1 MRHHY
6 RQISAPI
13 HGSIAALKNVDA
25 LPDDLTPA
33 EAAILDR
40 LETWRKTGSGDAT
53 GRRDDL
59 ARAARCTVNHV
70 TKCLRS
76 LADKGHLAV
85 RGRAKYCLVLRLSGD
100 LLTQGE
106 IARRLWQQAKATGQ
120 HLRRA
125 RASIGRAIRAQRAET
140 AETNHF
146 DCTYTFPQKKKERSA
161 TEQARLETLT
171 GPTEPENRA
180 YRMHGLIAVPI

>member
-1 MRHHY
+1 MRH
-6 RQISAPI
+6 I
-13 HGSIAALKNVDA
+13 HRPTTPPPSGSIAALKNVDA
-25 LPDDLTPA
+25 LPADLTPA
-33 EAAILDR
+33 EAAILCR
-40 LETWRKTGSGDAT
+40 LEAWRKTGSGDAT

-59 ARAARCTVNHV
+59 ARAARCSLNHV

-76 LADKGHLAV
+76 LAAKGYLAT
-85 RGRAKYCLVLRLSGD
+85 RGRAKYCLILRISGD
-100 LLTQGE
+100 LMTQGD

-125 RASIGRAIRAQRAET
+125 RATIGRAIRAHRAET
-140 AETNHF
+140 AQTNQF
-146 DCTYTFPQKKKERSA
+146 DWTYTFPQKKKERSA
-161 TEQARLETLT
+161 TAKARIETLS